1 MGRKALTRSDASHCP
16 ERSLDLSGAMN
27 MAANLSAAIET
38 RTIGRLLDA
47 HDGTT
52 PFLLLGG
59 SSLIGA
65 LAWIAVVPPR
75 SAET

>member
-1 MGRKALTRSDASHCP
+1 
-16 ERSLDLSGAMN
+16 MN

-38 RTIGRLLDA
+38 RAIGRLLDA

-52 PFLLLGG
+52 PFLLLGA
-59 SSLIGA
+59 SYLIGA